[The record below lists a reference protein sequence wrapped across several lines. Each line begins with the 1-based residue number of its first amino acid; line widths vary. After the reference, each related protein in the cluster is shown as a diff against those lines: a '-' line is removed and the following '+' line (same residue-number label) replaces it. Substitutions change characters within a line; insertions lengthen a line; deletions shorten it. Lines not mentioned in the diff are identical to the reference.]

1 VAKEK
6 TPRLRVAASG
16 AATVVELTDRRIL
29 DEVSINEIGEQL
41 TSMVARAAVPRLVL
55 DFSEVAHMSSSA
67 LGMLITLHKRVR
79 EKGGELRLC
88 VIQPAILEVFVITR
102 LNEIFSISPTKE
114 QALQTLPQ

>member
-16 AATVVELTDRRIL
+16 GATVVELTDRRIL

-41 TSMVARAAVPRLVL
+41 ASMVAHAAVPQFVL
-55 DFSEVAHMSSSA
+55 DFSGVAHMSSSA
-67 LGMLITLHKRVR
+67 LGMLITLHKRIR

-88 VIQPAILEVFVITR
+88 GIQPAIMEVFVITR
-102 LNEIFSISPTKE
+102 LNEIFSICATKE
-114 QALQTLPQ
+114 QALETLKP